1 MSYHEGTGG
10 RMTLRGKKAVV
21 TGASGSMGSAIVQ
34 RFVKE
39 GMDVVGVVRKSTA
52 SESETPHLKYL
63 EGDLSFEEDVHRVF
77 ADAEKRLG
85 GLDIL
90 VNAVG
95 GFIPGK
101 PISDIS
107 LDDWNAN
114 FRLNLLPV
122 FLCTREA
129 LRFMKQRSYGRVVNF
144 SAMTA
149 FRPTAGRAAYAIAK
163 AGVSLLTEIAAR
175 EVGESGITVNS
186 IAPGIIATAE
196 NKSAMPNA
204 DFSKWVTQEEI
215 LETVCVLCR
224 DEAKGTNGM
233 TLKLFG
239 GL

>member
-1 MSYHEGTGG
+1 MGKGGG
-10 RMTLRGKKAVV
+10 RMSFRGKKAVV
-21 TGASGSMGSAIVQ
+21 TGASGSMGSAIVEC
-34 RFVKE
+34 FVRE
-39 GMDVVGVVRKSTA
+39 GMDVVGVVRASTNLR
-52 SESETPHLKYL
+52 SETPHLEYL
-63 EGDLSFEEDVHRVF
+63 YGDLSDEGDVRRIF
-77 ADAEKRLG
+77 TDAKKRLG
-85 GLDIL
+85 GLDIV

-95 GFIPGK
+95 GFIPGS

-107 LDDWNAN
+107 LDDWNDN

-129 LRFMKQRSYGRVVNF
+129 LRSMKNRSYGRIINF

-163 AGVSLLTEIAAR
+163 AGVSLLTETAAR
-175 EVGESGITVNS
+175 EVRESGITVNS

-215 LETVCVLCR
+215 VETVCMLCR
-224 DEAKGTNGM
+224 DEAKATNGM